1 LEYFIIAE
9 REMVIAFSLA
19 GVPGKTVVNREE
31 ALAAFNHVT
40 GSGGV
45 AQVERPKV
53 LLVTEE
59 VSIMLEQELFA
70 WQMKST
76 YPLVVEIP
84 GIHGH
89 LEGKKTLTDAIREAV
104 GIHI

>member
-9 REMVIAFSLA
+9 REMVLAFSLA
-19 GVPGKTVVNREE
+19 GVPGKIAVNREE
-31 ALAAFNHVT
+31 ALDAFNHVT
-40 GSGGV
+40 GSGGI

-59 VSIMLEQELFA
+59 VSIMLEKELFA
-70 WQMKST
+70 WQMKSA

-89 LEGKKTLTDAIREAV
+89 IEGKKTLTDAIREAV
-104 GIHI
+104 GIHV

>member
-9 REMVIAFSLA
+9 REMVLAFSLA
-19 GVPGKTVVNREE
+19 GVPGKIAANREE
-31 ALAAFNHVT
+31 ALDAFNHVT
-40 GSGGV
+40 GSGGI

-76 YPLVVEIP
+76 YPLVVDIP

-89 LEGKKTLTDAIREAV
+89 IAGRKTLTDAIRAAV
-104 GIHI
+104 GISV